1 MTFTAWS
8 DYYDEFEDR
17 EPREMLFEVLGTFGE
32 GRHAAIDLGCGTGV
46 DTRAMLE
53 RGWSVFAIDA
63 QQEAIDRLRQRIA
76 DDLGVHLETAVAR
89 MQDVELPRVDLVW
102 AYFSAIFC
110 PPEAFPDLWAKVTGA
125 IVPGGRFAGQL
136 LGDRD
141 AWAPNADISAF
152 DRDEALGLLGAFE
165 LERFDEVEEE
175 GHVSGELKHW
185 HYFHVVARAASA
197 PLRVDRDENA
207 AEL

>member
-8 DYYDEFEDR
+8 DYFDEYEDR
-17 EPREMLFEVLGTFGE
+17 EPREMLFEVLGTFGQ
-32 GRHAAIDLGCGTGV
+32 GPHTAIDLGCGAGV

-63 QQEAIDRLRQRIA
+63 QQEGIDRLRRRIP
-76 DDLGVHLETAVAR
+76 DDLGAHLETAVAR
-89 MQDVELPRVDLVW
+89 MEDVELPRVDLVW
-102 AYFSAIFC
+102 AYFSVFFC
-110 PPEAFPDLWAKVTGA
+110 PPEAFPDVWAKVARA
-125 IVPGGRFAGQL
+125 IVPGGRFTGQL

-152 DRDEALGLLGAFE
+152 ARDEALGLLRGLE

-175 GHVSGELKHW
+175 GDVSGEQKHW
-185 HYFHVVARAASA
+185 HYFHVVARAGDL
-197 PLRVDRDENA
+197 LRVDRGANDVEP
-207 AEL
+207 